1 VLQVG
6 YGTTPRHLFNWDAL
20 RLVRFDGFRKHE
32 QKRSREESMKPHPFM
47 PPAAI
52 ALVAALVL
60 AVAPAAAADFY
71 AGKTVTLIC
80 GYGSG
85 SGYDI
90 NARFVAR
97 HIGRFIPGNPTVIV
111 RNMPGAGSLNA
122 ANHIANSAP
131 TDGTTLGIVARGMS
145 IEPLLGGKGVR
156 FDPLKL
162 NWIGSTSQ
170 EVSVIAVRSE
180 TGVKTLEDARK
191 REVVLAGPAPGT
203 DGVTFPNTLNNL
215 LGTRFRVV
223 TGYRSGAEMT
233 LAVSR
238 REVEGRGSWSWSA
251 FRKDG
256 MPMLKKGELN
266 LLVQMAMA
274 KSPEIAHVPLV
285 LDYAKGAGQRQI
297 LALLLAGQAMAWPV
311 FAPAEVP
318 KDRIALLRRAYLAM
332 LKDKETLAEAAKLGI
347 DIEPVTGEAILRLLK
362 DVYGTPPAIV
372 AKVRELAGRK

>member
-1 VLQVG
+1 
-6 YGTTPRHLFNWDAL
+6 
-20 RLVRFDGFRKHE
+20 
-32 QKRSREESMKPHPFM
+32 MKPVTFLIVGAIAVVPALAL
-47 PPAAI
+47 PAA
-52 ALVAALVL
+52 
-60 AVAPAAAADFY
+60 PATAADFY
-71 AGKTVTLIC
+71 ADKTITLIC

-85 SGYDI
+85 SGYDV

-97 HIGRFIPGNPTVIV
+97 HIARHIPGNPTVIV

-131 TDGTTLGIVARGMS
+131 KDGTTLGIVARGMS

-180 TGVKTLEDARK
+180 TGVKTLEDAKK
-191 REVVLAGPAPGT
+191 REVVVAGPAPGT

-215 LGTRFRVV
+215 LGTRFKVV
-223 TGYRSGAEMT
+223 PGYRSGAEMT

-238 REVEGRGSWSWSA
+238 REVDGRGSWSWSA

-274 KSPEIAHVPLV
+274 KSPDIPQVPLIM
-285 LDYAKGAGQRQI
+285 DYAKTPEQRQV
-297 LALLLAGQAMAWPV
+297 LGLLLAGQAMAWPV
-311 FAPAEVP
+311 FAAADVP
-318 KDRIALLRRAYLAM
+318 KERIALLRKAYLAM
-332 LKDKETLAEAAKLGI
+332 LKDPETLKEAAKVGI
-347 DIEPVTGEAILRLLK
+347 DIEPVSGEEILRRLK
-362 DVYGTPPAIV
+362 VVYATPPAIV
-372 AKVRELAGRK
+372 AKVRALAGRK